1 MVSRIILR
9 WYAITL
15 VILLPIVIMNGIFM
29 TRAGEF
35 RTLSHIVA
43 LQVQNPECIY
53 GSAVHEDTLWYKLAG
68 YSLAKPDIAVFGSSR
83 AMQLRSSFFRGS
95 FYNLAGGQFASIPA
109 LEQIFSLILAHHR
122 PRVAIVG
129 FDYWWFLPVNAQDTA
144 VIPPEKRF
152 RFSLPSLFL
161 PSVWIAQ
168 GKLSIQEYLTFIA
181 SGRPPLGRC
190 AIGVLAL
197 FEGNGSASDGS
208 SYNRRYSTP
217 GSSFPASDIVRSSL
231 EQARAG
237 IGRFTRSTT
246 ADWRMFDRYIAILR
260 SLRDKGVEVIV
271 VVPPLAPD
279 LWAYIQSDEHN
290 TYIPQLFQKL
300 EQSGFP
306 IINAHNPASMHIHAC
321 NFMDGIHGDA
331 IAFATIL
338 RESRLD
344 AFRGLIDSGS
354 LEAFLE
360 RTQENKRSTSQCD
373 EKIAD
378 IVVRAQNR

>member
-1 MVSRIILR
+1 MSHIVLR
-9 WYAITL
+9 WYAIAL
-15 VILLPIVIMNGIFM
+15 ALFLPIVMMNGIFM
-29 TRAGEF
+29 ARAGEF
-35 RTLSHIVA
+35 MTLSDIAA
-43 LQVQNPECIY
+43 LQMRNPECVY

-129 FDYWWFLPVNAQDTA
+129 FDYWWFLPVRAENTA
-144 VIPPEKRF
+144 TIPPETRF
-152 RFSLPSLFL
+152 RFSLHSLFL
-161 PSVWIAQ
+161 PSVWMAQ
-168 GKLSIQEYLTFIA
+168 GKLSIREYLTFIA

-190 AIGVLAL
+190 AVGVLAL
-197 FEGNGSASDGS
+197 FEGNGFASDGS
-208 SYNRRYSTP
+208 GHNRRYFTP
-217 GSSFPASDIVRSSL
+217 GISFPASDIVRSSL
-231 EQARAG
+231 EQAHAG

-260 SLRDKGVEVIV
+260 SLRDKGIDVIV
-271 VVPPLAPD
+271 VVPPLAQD
-279 LWAYIQSDEHN
+279 LWTYIQSDTYD

-306 IINAHNPASMHIHAC
+306 VVNAHNPSSMHIHPC

-331 IAFATIL
+331 IAFAKIL

-344 AFRGLIDSGS
+344 ALRGLVNSGS
-354 LEAFLE
+354 LATFLE
-360 RTQENKRSTSQCD
+360 RAQEDERNTSRCD
-373 EKIAD
+373 EKVAN
-378 IVVRAQNR
+378 IVVRQQNR